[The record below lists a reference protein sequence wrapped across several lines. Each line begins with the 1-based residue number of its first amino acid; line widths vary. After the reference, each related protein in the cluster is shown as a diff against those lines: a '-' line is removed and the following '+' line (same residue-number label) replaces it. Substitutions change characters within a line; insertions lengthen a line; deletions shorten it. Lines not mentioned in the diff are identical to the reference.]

1 MIVYSNTQRNRNT
14 IATQSMQSM
23 QQYLNM
29 FGGGK
34 PKGELSDN
42 ESEDEEQAQDAL
54 LRKNT
59 RANAAGTGAPDA
71 LSDMESNASTT
82 DDDDDDD
89 DTSSV
94 ANSVANTNTSEEE
107 EDDDDADSLN
117 FDDLANQAQQP
128 QALTLTPAM
137 IAKSAASALA
147 ANPEVKKKAAKRVAK
162 GKATLEDITTLQQ
175 SYDDLELNEDDDA
188 SDTDGDDAEDADDG
202 TNYLRKFD
210 SEMRENYITSHHHEM
225 MQLNAA
231 EVDALVR
238 VVRNADG
245 MIVDSMHQT
254 MPFLTKYEKTR
265 VLGQRAK
272 QVNQGAQPLVPV
284 DKKIIDGYLIAQL
297 ELQQKALPFI
307 IRRPLPGGKSEYW
320 RLADLELI

>member
-1 MIVYSNTQRNRNT
+1 
-14 IATQSMQSM
+14 
-23 QQYLNM
+23 
-29 FGGGK
+29 
-34 PKGELSDN
+34 
-42 ESEDEEQAQDAL
+42 
-54 LRKNT
+54 
-59 RANAAGTGAPDA
+59 
-71 LSDMESNASTT
+71 MESNASTT

-89 DTSSV
+89 ETS
-94 ANSVANTNTSEEE
+94 SVANTNTSNDDDDD
-107 EDDDDADSLN
+107 DDDDADSLN
-117 FDDLANQAQQP
+117 FDDDLQATQAQQA

-147 ANPEVKKKAAKRVAK
+147 ANPEVKKKVTKRVAK

-175 SYDDLELNEDDDA
+175 SYDDLELNDDDDDEND
-188 SDTDGDDAEDADDG
+188 SDGDDAEDADDG

-210 SEMRENYITSHHHEM
+210 SEMRENYITAHHHEM

-231 EVDALVR
+231 EVDALAR
-238 VVRNADG
+238 VVRNVDG
-245 MIVDSMHQT
+245 MIVDSMHKT

-272 QVNQGAQPLVPV
+272 QLNQGAQPLVPV

>member
-1 MIVYSNTQRNRNT
+1 
-14 IATQSMQSM
+14 MQH
-23 QQYLNM
+23 LDI
-29 FGGGK
+29 FGGGMNR
-34 PKGELSDN
+34 PKGSDN
-42 ESEDEEQAQDAL
+42 ESEYDDDEL
-54 LRKNT
+54 VRKNT
-59 RANAAGTGAPDA
+59 RMNAITGAA
-71 LSDMESNASTT
+71 LPGKIYDSEPESGDDSDVDSKTNDSSDTDDASTVV
-82 DDDDDDD
+82 DSD
-89 DTSSV
+89 
-94 ANSVANTNTSEEE
+94 TNT
-107 EDDDDADSLN
+107 DASGESDVN
-117 FDDLANQAQQP
+117 FDEMEDVED
-128 QALTLTPAM
+128 TPAM
-137 IAKSAASALA
+137 IAKKTATAASALA
-147 ANPEVKKKAAKRVAK
+147 NSDAAKKKTNKRVVK

-175 SYDDLELNEDDDA
+175 SYDDVELNDDTGDA
-188 SDTDGDDAEDADDG
+188 NDLDGDDDEDSDDG

-225 MQLNAA
+225 MQLNTA

-245 MIVDSMHQT
+245 VIVDSLHKT

-265 VLGQRAK
+265 ILGQRAK
-272 QVNQGAQPLVPV
+272 QLNQGAQPVVPV